1 MVKPLYSLALR
12 ALQTNREVMSHLTRI
27 QHGFMP
33 ERNIQELEH
42 VIQDLQQTLNEMRKS
57 LQNPSGSPPIV
68 PLK

>member
-12 ALQTNREVMSHLTRI
+12 ALQTNREVTSRLTRI

-33 ERNIQELEH
+33 EKSVQELEY
-42 VIQDLQQTLNEMRKS
+42 VVQELQQTLYEMRKS